1 MLRNVRK
8 IGTKLAIFSNLNG
21 YACWRTQIGDRVTDD
36 LVVKNGKTRTC
47 YDHQVF
53 CRCRYF
59 VLWEGWTSSEC
70 CMLAAGQSW
79 AGFFGCPLAFI
90 HGHGHEP
97 RTQGRSP
104 DIIYIYH
111 PISISTVVISC
122 FIQLRTGSCCTSPVT
137 LDHPSTG
144 QWGDT
149 KMSLYRLSGT
159 GLTDRYL
166 KLLMN
171 CSWCSDLLWMV
182 GYKGNKVCSF
192 GLRNVNYIL
201 VIS

>member
-1 MLRNVRK
+1 MLRSP
-8 IGTKLAIFSNLNG
+8 GLL
-21 YACWRTQIGDRVTDD
+21 QMP
-36 LVVKNGKTRTC
+36 
-47 YDHQVF
+47 VF
-53 CRCRYF
+53 CTLGGLNIFRIVAQRAAGS
-59 VLWEGWTSSEC
+59 LLC

-171 CSWCSDLLWMV
+171 CSCCSDLLWMV

>member
-90 HGHGHEP
+90 HGHGHEHP
-97 RTQGRSP
+97 VTQGRSP

-111 PISISTVVISC
+111 SPISISTVVISC
-122 FIQLRTGSCCTSPVT
+122 FIQFRTGSCTSPVIT
-137 LDHPSTG
+137 RSPQHWPMRWHKDV
-144 QWGDT
+144 
-149 KMSLYRLSGT
+149 SLQALRDWADWSISEA
-159 GLTDRYL
+159 TDEL
-166 KLLMN
+166 QLLLRFAMN
-171 CSWCSDLLWMV
+171 GW
-182 GYKGNKVCSF
+182 
-192 GLRNVNYIL
+192 I
-201 VIS
+201 